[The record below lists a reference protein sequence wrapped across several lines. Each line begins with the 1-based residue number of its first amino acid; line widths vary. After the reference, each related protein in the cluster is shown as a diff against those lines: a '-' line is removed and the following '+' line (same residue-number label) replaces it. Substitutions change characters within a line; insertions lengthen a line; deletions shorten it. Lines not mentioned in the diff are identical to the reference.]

1 MEFASKLMLSILLGF
16 LLIFGLVVLIVYV
29 DDNDADTET
38 TTTSDNTS
46 SETVETTTPD
56 EDSQTTTATAG
67 TRRLPSNQDSP
78 SAEYSSEELDQKT
91 LMSSDDMIYCL
102 KNNATCSQTTK
113 KNCSDNHKKYKKKRF
128 HFEQEMCERARSNVL
143 NRNFCVN
150 SSGQCKSVQL
160 YTKEEQDNDND
171 NDNNNICEDRIP
183 GAESVR
189 YETEY
194 ECENRET
201 GVY

>member
-16 LLIFGLVVLIVYV
+16 LLVFGLVVLVVYV
-29 DDNDADTET
+29 DNKDTI
-38 TTTSDNTS
+38 SDNS
-46 SETVETTTPD
+46 IEVETTATSDTTTNVTSEEESEP
-56 EDSQTTTATAG
+56 TTTASTG
-67 TRRLPSNQDSP
+67 TLPSNQESP
-78 SAEYSSEELDQKT
+78 SSDYSSEELDEKT

-102 KNNATCSQTTK
+102 KNDATCSETTA
-113 KNCSDNHKKYKKKRF
+113 KNCLDNHKNYIGKSVHYI
-128 HFEQEMCERARSNVL
+128 QEMCERARSNVL

-150 SSGQCKSVQL
+150 TSGQCESVEL
-160 YTKEEQDNDND
+160 YTKEEEERGF
-171 NDNNNICEDRIP
+171 DNNNICGDRIP

-201 GVY
+201 GVNR